1 LSSIKRVVRNWIGV
15 FPDPRSF
22 FNLLRLPRFL
32 MAWRSYAARSDES
45 VRFADLYPCLNDA
58 TSHTPFDAHYV
69 FQGAWLA
76 RRLEAWRPQL
86 HVDIGSSIQT
96 VSAVS
101 AFVPTLF
108 LDYRPV
114 VASLPNL
121 ASVGGTITQLP
132 FADRSVASLSC
143 LHVIEHIGLGR
154 YGDPVDVQGSRKAIG
169 ELARVLAVGGRLFLS
184 VPIGRSRVCFNA
196 HRVFDPREIVSYFA
210 GLRLASFAYV
220 NDAGA
225 LIPEA
230 RPEEVPELDYGCGF
244 FEFER
249 PALA

>member
-1 LSSIKRVVRNWIGV
+1 MSRIKRIVRNWIGV
-15 FPDPRSF
+15 VPDPRAF

-58 TSHTPFDAHYV
+58 TRHTPFDAHYV

-76 RRLEAWRPQL
+76 RRLAAWRPGL

-96 VSAVS
+96 VSALS
-101 AFVPTLF
+101 GFVPTLF

-114 VASLPNL
+114 IADLPNL
-121 ASVGGTITQLP
+121 AAVGGTITQLP
-132 FADRSVASLSC
+132 FADRSLKSLSC

-154 YGDPVDVQGSRKAIG
+154 YGDPVDAQGSRRAIV
-169 ELARVLAVGGRLFLS
+169 ELARVLAEGGRLFLS
-184 VPIGRSRVCFNA
+184 VPIGRGRVCFNA
-196 HRVFDPREIVSYFA
+196 HRVFDPREIVAHFA
-210 GLRLASFAYV
+210 QLRLVSFAYV
-220 NDAGA
+220 NDAGE
-225 LIPEA
+225 LVPSA
-230 RPEEVPELDYGCGF
+230 RPEDVSELDYGCGF

-249 PALA
+249 MASA